1 MIRKILHIAL
11 VLLCFQTI
19 NAQEQPQ
26 IDDGADSIYLKCLYE
41 HKSFASLNL
50 LQFVVGTANINY
62 ELFVSKQISVKAGV
76 GTVIG
81 YRIFVDEYENCL
93 PGGVYATFEPR
104 WYSFQSTK
112 NCWMQIGVGAS
123 YKYWNYI
130 LNEMQEEIINN
141 ESVFSYKEI
150 EQTHHQFGVSVIG
163 KHPVSGGFTFEYQAG
178 VAGGEKNNT
187 VLLTPN
193 VGFSVGWIF

>member
-62 ELFVSKQISVKAGV
+62 H
-76 GTVIG
+76 
-81 YRIFVDEYENCL
+81 Y
-93 PGGVYATFEPR
+93 
-104 WYSFQSTK
+104 
-112 NCWMQIGVGAS
+112 
-123 YKYWNYI
+123 
-130 LNEMQEEIINN
+130 
-141 ESVFSYKEI
+141 
-150 EQTHHQFGVSVIG
+150 
-163 KHPVSGGFTFEYQAG
+163 
-178 VAGGEKNNT
+178 
-187 VLLTPN
+187 
-193 VGFSVGWIF
+193 